1 MDLALNNLTGS
12 RKVAE
17 MISRLGHCANYHTI
31 KKIENEMVVEATK
44 SVKATPFEMSLNA
57 STATGVSWDN
67 FDRFEETKSGKD
79 TFCMSLQQQ
88 TEK

>member
-1 MDLALNNLTGS
+1 
-12 RKVAE
+12 
-17 MISRLGHCANYHTI
+17 
-31 KKIENEMVVEATK
+31 MVVEATK